1 MKEFKVKETEV
12 LIKQPFQEIRRELNQ
27 RERAHSKVPQSNIS
41 MIATILGNVSIEI
54 LEQVIKKMQ
63 LRHPILNAHVELE
76 GKKAYVVAK
85 KVIEIPVIVI
95 ERTSDEQWSEEIILQ
110 HKIPFRMEEGP
121 LIRFI
126 LLHSAEISDL
136 IIFCQHTICDGM
148 SLLYLARDIATY
160 LGDPTKE
167 VELLPPAPLI
177 NKDSVP
183 SDIRP
188 SLAMRTL
195 GKTINKKWEKNEV
208 LFSYDEFYALHNVYW
223 DKYTY
228 KAHLYE
234 LSREDTNAFILAC
247 RKNGVTVN
255 SALIAAFAMAQNQL
269 NPDAPKYLKKFAS
282 AVNLRNLLKNPV
294 GEQFGFFA
302 GGLELKFEY
311 SAKDS
316 FWEAAKKIYQK
327 ASPTEAQKKV
337 LVATLNAFSLSP
349 TFIEAQFFAAFGR
362 LIPPTSN
369 CYDKMQAFL
378 SDEKNLANKMIKK
391 RLSTGFGMAQIM
403 TNLGKTNFREKYGD
417 LILKNLI
424 LMPSCSPYTEL
435 VLGVVTHGGT
445 LSITLNHMEESISS
459 EKILKIRDRANKILK
474 KAIRLA

>member
-1 MKEFKVKETEV
+1 MQNTTEIV
-12 LIKQPFQEIRRELNQ
+12 PEQPFQEIRRELNQ

-41 MIATILGNVSIEI
+41 MIATILGNVSIEDLKI
-54 LEQVIKKMQ
+54 AIKKMQ
-63 LRHPILNAHVELE
+63 QRHPILNAHIELE
-76 GKKAYVVAK
+76 GKKAYIVVK
-85 KVIEIPVIVI
+85 NRIDIPVMVI
-95 ERTSDEQWSEEIILQ
+95 ERISDDQWSEEIILQ
-110 HKIPFRMEEGP
+110 HKIPFMMEHGP

-148 SLLYLARDIATY
+148 SLLYLARDIMTC
-160 LGDPTKE
+160 LGDPTKK
-167 VELLPPAPLI
+167 VELLPPAPMVNIDNL
-177 NKDSVP
+177 P
-183 SDIRP
+183 SDFKP
-188 SLAMRTL
+188 SLGMRAL

-208 LFSYDEFYALHNVYW
+208 LFSYDEFYALHDVYW

-234 LSREDTNAFILAC
+234 LSREDTKALIVAC

-269 NPDAPKYLKKFAS
+269 NPEPQKYLEKYAS
-282 AVNLRNLLKNPV
+282 AINIRKFLKNPV

-302 GGLELKFEY
+302 GGMELRFRY
-311 SAKDS
+311 STKDS
-316 FWEAAKKIYQK
+316 FWDATKKIFEK
-327 ASPTEAQKKV
+327 ANPAEVRKKAIV
-337 LVATLNAFSLSP
+337 GTLNALSLSP
-349 TFIEAQFFAAFGR
+349 TFMEAQFFAAFGR
-362 LIPPTSN
+362 LIPPSSK
-369 CYDKMQAFL
+369 CYEKMNAFL
-378 SDEKNLANKMIKK
+378 SDEKNLANKMVKK

-403 TNLGKTNFREKYGD
+403 TNLGRTDFPEKHGD

-435 VLGVVTHGGT
+435 VLGVVTHGGN